1 MCIRDRTKFDYAAA
15 LTVVQ
20 FALLVAL
27 TFVANKA
34 AGGNAGAVE
43 RD

>member
-1 MCIRDRTKFDYAAA
+1 METKFDYAAA

-20 FALLVAL
+20 FGLLVIL
-27 TFVANKA
+27 TMAANKA